1 MYKMQKIYRKNI
13 GCKETNIT
21 IHYVMNETIKFID
34 DL

>member
-1 MYKMQKIYRKNI
+1 MQKVYMENI
-13 GCKETNIT
+13 GGKKAKTT

>member
-13 GCKETNIT
+13 GSKETKTT
-21 IHYVMNETIKFID
+21 IYCVMNETIKFID